1 MTKIDLKRV
10 HKALYGATTEC
21 SVVAVPEIAYL
32 MIDGAGDPNTAAE
45 YSEAVTALYTVAYR
59 TKFISKA
66 ATGTDHVVMP
76 LEGLWWADD
85 MSSFTQGD
93 KSNWKWTMLIAQP
106 DHVTPDQVA
115 HAIAEAVAKQK
126 IVTADAVRF
135 ERWREGRA
143 AQVLH
148 FGGYADEAPTIAKLH
163 AFIAD
168 SGLSKAGLHHEIYL
182 NDPSR
187 VAPEKLK
194 TIIRQPV
201 A

>member
-1 MTKIDLKRV
+1 MTKVDLKKDHRV
-10 HKALYGATTEC
+10 LYGAGTTC
-21 SVVAVPEIAYL
+21 SLVDVPEIAYL
-32 MIDGAGDPNTAAE
+32 MIDGVGDPNTSAA
-45 YSEAVTALYTVAYR
+45 YREAVTALYGVAYR
-59 TKFISKA
+59 TKFIAKA

-76 LEGLWWADD
+76 LEGLWWTDD
-85 MSSFTQGD
+85 MADFTQDD

-106 DHVTPDQVA
+106 DHVMTTHVA
-115 HAIAEAVAKQK
+115 SAIEEIVAKKGREGAGQ
-126 IVTADAVRF
+126 VRF
-135 ERWREGRA
+135 ERWEEGRA

-148 FGGYADEAPTIAKLH
+148 LGGYGDEAPTIAGLH

-168 SGLSKAGLHHEIYL
+168 SGFSLAGKHHEIYL

-201 A
+201 G

>member
-10 HKALYGATTEC
+10 HGSLYGATTEC
-21 SVVAVPEIAYL
+21 SVVEVPEIAYL

-45 YSEAVTALYTVAYR
+45 YSEAVTALYAVAYR
-59 TKFISKA
+59 VKFISKGA
-66 ATGTDHVVMP
+66 SGRDHVVMP

-85 MSSFTQGD
+85 MSRFIQDD
-93 KSNWKWTMLIAQP
+93 KSDWKWRMLIAQP
-106 DHVTPDQVA
+106 DHVTPDLVA
-115 HAIAEAVAKQK
+115 QAIDEAVTKKKMA
-126 IVTADAVRF
+126 TAQGVLFD
-135 ERWREGRA
+135 RWREGRA

-148 FGGYADEAPTIAKLH
+148 FGAYADEAPTIARLH
-163 AFIAD
+163 AFISD
-168 SGLSKAGLHHEIYL
+168 EGLAMRGLHHEIYL